1 MVWVIR
7 GDMPYRIAHTR
18 PLSQGSR
25 HPGAMDVRRELNRI
39 AVAQHSLVTFDQALR
54 AGLSTGQLRHKVR
67 SGEWAVVRPRVYAVS
82 GAPATWAQAVAAT
95 AYSLSPGVWV
105 SHLTAGR
112 LWGLDVSPPDD
123 IDVLVELDRR
133 VKKAG
138 VRSHRTGALFTAD
151 LSSCQRIPVTSPER
165 TVVDLSASVAATAL
179 ARVVDDGLRRRLVRL
194 DRLSSCVARLPKS
207 PGRRP
212 RSSTS
217 CSLIAC
223 PDTTPVTAI
232 SRRGSCA
239 PSWPRVWPYRSS
251 STGSGSASGPSAST
265 WPTRCSSWPSSSMVG
280 SSIAPAPPSTTTGP
294 GPTPSSPAGWTVLRF
309 TSRSTDA
316 EIVACVRAAMA
327 QCGRIGA
334 A

>member
-1 MVWVIR
+1 VSSTGSLWPNTASSRSTRHCGHGSAPGSSAQGPIR
-7 GDMPYRIAHTR
+7 V
-18 PLSQGSR
+18 S
-25 HPGAMDVRRELNRI
+25 
-39 AVAQHSLVTFDQALR
+39 
-54 AGLSTGQLRHKVR
+54 GLS
-67 SGEWAVVRPRVYAVS
+67 SGHGFTQSVERRPR
-82 GAPATWAQAVAAT
+82 GRRPWRQPRTP
-95 AYSLSPGVWV
+95 SPGVWV

-294 GPTPSSPAGWTVLRF
+294 GPTPSSPPV
-309 TSRSTDA
+309 D
-316 EIVACVRAAMA
+316 
-327 QCGRIGA
+327 GA
-334 A
+334 ALYLPLDRRRDRRLCSGRDGPVWANWCGMTPRTTHTRT